1 MNPTR
6 LWSVIV
12 LAGGAGQR
20 LGGADKAGLLVNGT
34 SALERLLGGLPAAM
48 PVIVAG
54 VERPTSRH
62 VTFRQESPAGGGPVA
77 GIAAALTE
85 VATSNAV
92 IVATDM
98 PWCAPIITELMERFA
113 LLSADAL
120 VPVTIDGRQQML
132 CSAWRT
138 AALRRTINE
147 LGDPQGQAVRILV
160 ALAAVDEWHL
170 DARQSALLA
179 DIDTPDDLTRAQDE
193 PPAVP

>member
-20 LGGADKAGLLVNGT
+20 LGGADKAGLLVDGT

-77 GIAAALTE
+77 GIAAARLGID
-85 VATSNAV
+85 V
-92 IVATDM
+92 
-98 PWCAPIITELMERFA
+98 P
-113 LLSADAL
+113 SA
-120 VPVTIDGRQQML
+120 
-132 CSAWRT
+132 S
-138 AALRRTINE
+138 
-147 LGDPQGQAVRILV
+147 
-160 ALAAVDEWHL
+160 
-170 DARQSALLA
+170 
-179 DIDTPDDLTRAQDE
+179 TPTQPE
-193 PPAVP
+193 P